1 MNTTDNYGVTIMKV
15 TKNGLTPMQQAR
27 LELYGSLLAQQQA
40 DIDYLSMMTEIEIPT
55 ETGEENYAD
64 EVQ

>member
-1 MNTTDNYGVTIMKV
+1 MKV
-15 TKNGLTPMQQAR
+15 TKNGLTPMQQAQ

-55 ETGEENYAD
+55 ETEEENYAD